1 MWILCYRAMC
11 FKMLSSIKLLRLLKK
26 KMGWMEKRKEAGDSI
41 LVGILVEQVIDRA
54 NENSSCIF
62 ILLNVRSTVFC

>member
-1 MWILCYRAMC
+1 
-11 FKMLSSIKLLRLLKK
+11 
-26 KMGWMEKRKEAGDSI
+26 MEKRKEAGDSI